1 MNTPFRVVDLSAAG
15 ETLCSELY
23 TYSALEHIDGA
34 AELIGLFTG
43 LLWREPDEFQTRL
56 LESDLTLRWRP
67 TSPST
72 GIATLRQGPTL
83 LALSL
88 ILCGQNPDADA
99 MHLEVLQ
106 KHLLAEL
113 HDTGI
118 EPAFDLM
125 NQFDRPIVISLCLR
139 PPRNPDRRRIF
150 SIFDRCLAA
159 AFIRKQSQD

>member
-1 MNTPFRVVDLSAAG
+1 MNTSFRVVDLNAAG
-15 ETLCSELY
+15 ETLCSERY
-23 TYSALEHIDGA
+23 TYDTLERIDGA
-34 AELIGLFTG
+34 AELIGLSTG
-43 LLWREPDEFQTRL
+43 LLWREHDEFETRL
-56 LESDLTLRWRP
+56 LESNLTLRWRP

-72 GIATLRQGPTL
+72 GIATLRADQTL

-88 ILCGQNPDADA
+88 ILCGQNADADA

-125 NQFDRPIVISLCLR
+125 HQTDRPIVISLCLQ
-139 PPRNPDRRRIF
+139 PPHNPHDRQIF
-150 SIFDRCLAA
+150 SLFDRCLAA
-159 AFIRKQSQD
+159 AFIRKQSQN